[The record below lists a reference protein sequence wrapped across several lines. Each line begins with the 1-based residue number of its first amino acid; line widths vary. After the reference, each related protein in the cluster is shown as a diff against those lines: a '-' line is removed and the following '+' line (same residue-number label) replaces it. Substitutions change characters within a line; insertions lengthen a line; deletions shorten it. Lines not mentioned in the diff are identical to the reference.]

1 MDTQQN
7 KRCSKVL
14 SRHGTEQWMPD
25 FLIIL
30 FFVPSVM
37 LTTDCKKWQIFRPI
51 CILMKYQPWQK
62 RMRSIDFGSK
72 SYGIIK
78 YLDYIFIFFSLKK
91 LWGTNQEYICANL
104 NNCRADSVS
113 GPKVVCPT
121 KFSWPKYLLFC
132 HDFILLN

>member
-1 MDTQQN
+1 M
-7 KRCSKVL
+7 
-14 SRHGTEQWMPD
+14 
-25 FLIIL
+25 
-30 FFVPSVM
+30 FFVSSVM

-121 KFSWPKYLLFC
+121 KCSFIFYFFFFQL
-132 HDFILLN
+132 ILLNDFKKELLYLVFLFKIQNWDMI